1 MAAAN
6 VDALRAGYEAL
17 NRGDLSAVLA
27 LLDPEIEWHEPAPS
41 PDAGTHSGRD
51 SFASFFSS
59 WLDSFDG
66 FQIEPEQVVE
76 RDGDLIAVVRQTG
89 RGRAS
94 GVRVEARLAH
104 VWTVRDGKAVRWESV
119 ADVDEAL
126 GR

>member
-1 MAAAN
+1 VATAN

-41 PDAGTHSGRD
+41 PD
-51 SFASFFSS
+51 
-59 WLDSFDG
+59 
-66 FQIEPEQVVE
+66 
-76 RDGDLIAVVRQTG
+76 
-89 RGRAS
+89 
-94 GVRVEARLAH
+94 
-104 VWTVRDGKAVRWESV
+104 ESV